1 VIASAT
7 PHTYSLKSV
16 REMLGLSAGT
26 LTRLIDA
33 GFVTPARGPRNEY
46 RFSFQDVVLLRTA
59 DQLLANKIPPRKV
72 VKALT
77 RLRQQLPSEAPL
89 TGLRI
94 SAVGSDVAVRQGDLQ
109 WDAESQ
115 QLLMDFEVA
124 PSGGAGAVTFITRP
138 TPKAGSVSPNE
149 GFASPQ
155 AGGHSPHAAA
165 SPHTEAELA
174 RAEALERSDP
184 AAAEA
189 AYRSVIRH
197 APERTDAYL
206 NLGALLYE
214 AGRLDDALAAYDQ
227 GLAKAPREARLH
239 YNRALAL
246 EDLGR
251 ANDALAAYEA
261 CIALADDFAD
271 AHFNAAR
278 LYEQLGRNQLALR
291 HFSAYRRLQR

>member
-33 GFVTPARGPRNEY
+33 GFVTPARGARNEY

-72 VKALT
+72 VKALVQ
-77 RLRQQLPSEAPL
+77 LRRQLPSEAPL

-124 PSGGAGAVTFITRP
+124 PGGSAGAVTFITR
-138 TPKAGSVSPNE
+138 TTTH
-149 GFASPQ
+149 ASPS
-155 AGGHSPHAAA
+155 AHP
-165 SPHTEAELA
+165 EAELA
-174 RAEALERSDP
+174 HAEALERSDP

-189 AYRSVIRH
+189 AYRQVIRH
-197 APERTDAYL
+197 APDRIDAYL

-214 AGRLDDALAAYDQ
+214 ASRHADALAVYEQ

-251 ANDALAAYEA
+251 ENDALAAYEA
-261 CIALADDFAD
+261 CIALAEDFAD

-278 LYEQLGRNQLALR
+278 LYEQLGRKQLALR

>member
-72 VKALT
+72 VKALVQ
-77 RLRQQLPSEAPL
+77 LRRQLPSEAPL

-124 PSGGAGAVTFITRP
+124 PGGSAGAVTFITR
-138 TPKAGSVSPNE
+138 TAT
-149 GFASPQ
+149 
-155 AGGHSPHAAA
+155 HAAGT
-165 SPHTEAELA
+165 PQPEAELA
-174 RAEALERSDP
+174 HAEALERSDP

-189 AYRSVIRH
+189 AYRQVIRH
-197 APERTDAYL
+197 APDRIDAYL

-214 AGRLDDALAAYDQ
+214 ASRHADALVVYEQ

-251 ANDALAAYEA
+251 ENDALAAYEA
-261 CIALADDFAD
+261 CIALAEDFAD

-278 LYEQLGRNQLALR
+278 LYEQLGRKQLALR

>member
-1 VIASAT
+1 MIASAT
-7 PHTYSLKSV
+7 PNTYSLKSV

-59 DQLLANKIPPRKV
+59 DQLLANRIPPRKV
-72 VKALT
+72 VKALAQ
-77 RLRQQLPSEAPL
+77 LRRQLPSEVPL

-115 QLLMDFEVA
+115 QLLLDFEVA
-124 PSGGAGAVTFITRP
+124 PSGSAGAVTFITRP
-138 TPKAGSVSPNE
+138 TP
-149 GFASPQ
+149 Q
-155 AGGHSPHAAA
+155 AMPAAPA
-165 SPHTEAELA
+165 EAELA
-174 RAEALERSDP
+174 HAEALEHSDP

-189 AYRSVIRH
+189 AYRQVIRH
-197 APERTDAYL
+197 APDRIDAYL

-214 AGRLDDALAAYDQ
+214 AGRLDGALSVYDQ
-227 GLAKAPREARLH
+227 GLAKAPGEARLH

>member
-33 GFVTPARGPRNEY
+33 GFVTPARGARNEY

-72 VKALT
+72 VKALVQ
-77 RLRQQLPSEAPL
+77 LRRQLPNEAPL

-124 PSGGAGAVTFITRP
+124 PTGAGGAVAFITRP
-138 TPKAGSVSPNE
+138 TANAVAPA
-149 GFASPQ
+149 
-155 AGGHSPHAAA
+155 
-165 SPHTEAELA
+165 TEAELA
-174 RAEALERSDP
+174 QAELLEHSDP

-189 AYRSVIRH
+189 AYRHVIRH
-197 APERTDAYL
+197 APERIDAYL

-214 AGRLDDALAAYDQ
+214 AGRLGDALAAYEQ

-251 ANDALAAYEA
+251 ENEALAAYES
-261 CIALADDFAD
+261 CIALAEDFAD

>member
-1 VIASAT
+1 VH
-7 PHTYSLKSV
+7 PYGV
-16 REMLGLSAGT
+16 REVEKLLRLPRSTIRA
-26 LTRLIDA
+26 LIDA

-72 VKALT
+72 VKALVQ
-77 RLRQQLPSEAPL
+77 LRRQLPSEAPL

-124 PSGGAGAVTFITRP
+124 PAGSGGAVAFITRSTAP
-138 TPKAGSVSPNE
+138 
-149 GFASPQ
+149 
-155 AGGHSPHAAA
+155 AAA
-165 SPHTEAELA
+165 SAVPEAALA
-174 RAEALERSDP
+174 QAEALEHSDP

-197 APERTDAYL
+197 APERVDAYL

-214 AGRLDDALAAYDQ
+214 AGRLVDALAVYDQ

-251 ANDALAAYEA
+251 ENDALAAYEA
-261 CIALADDFAD
+261 CIAVAEDFAD

-278 LYEQLGRNQLALR
+278 LYEQLGRSQLALR

>member
-7 PHTYSLKSV
+7 PHTHSLKSV

-72 VKALT
+72 VKALAQ
-77 RLRQQLPSEAPL
+77 LRRQLPTEAPL

-94 SAVGSDVAVRQGDLQ
+94 SAVGSEVAVRQGDLQ

-115 QLLMDFEVA
+115 QLLMDFDVA
-124 PSGGAGAVTFITRP
+124 PSGAGGAVAFIARP
-138 TPKAGSVSPNE
+138 LPGAVPAQESE
-149 GFASPQ
+149 ADLEQ
-155 AGGHSPHAAA
+155 
-165 SPHTEAELA
+165 AEL
-174 RAEALERSDP
+174 LEHIDP

-189 AYRSVIRH
+189 AYRHVIRH
-197 APERTDAYL
+197 APERIDAYL

-214 AGRLDDALAAYDQ
+214 AGRHGDALAVYEQ
-227 GLAKAPREARLH
+227 GLARAPREARLH

-261 CIALADDFAD
+261 CIALAEDFAD

>member
-1 VIASAT
+1 M
-7 PHTYSLKSV
+7 KSV

-72 VKALT
+72 VKALVQ
-77 RLRQQLPSEAPL
+77 LRRQLPSEAPL

-124 PSGGAGAVTFITRP
+124 PAASGGVAFINRP
-138 TPKAGSVSPNE
+138 PPS
-149 GFASPQ
+149 
-155 AGGHSPHAAA
+155 AAA
-165 SPHTEAELA
+165 SAQPEATLA
-174 RAEALERSDP
+174 QAEALEHSDP

-189 AYRSVIRH
+189 A
-197 APERTDAYL
+197 
-206 NLGALLYE
+206 
-214 AGRLDDALAAYDQ
+214 
-227 GLAKAPREARLH
+227 
-239 YNRALAL
+239 
-246 EDLGR
+246 
-251 ANDALAAYEA
+251 
-261 CIALADDFAD
+261 
-271 AHFNAAR
+271 
-278 LYEQLGRNQLALR
+278 
-291 HFSAYRRLQR
+291 

>member
-1 VIASAT
+1 VIASAA

-33 GFVTPARGPRNEY
+33 GFVTPARGARNEY

-72 VKALT
+72 VKALVQ
-77 RLRQQLPSEAPL
+77 LRRQLPSEAPL

-124 PSGGAGAVTFITRP
+124 PGGSAGAVTFITR
-138 TPKAGSVSPNE
+138 TA
-149 GFASPQ
+149 
-155 AGGHSPHAAA
+155 PHAASSA
-165 SPHTEAELA
+165 PPEAELA
-174 RAEALERSDP
+174 HAEALEHSDP

-189 AYRSVIRH
+189 AYRQVIRH
-197 APERTDAYL
+197 APDRIDAYL

-214 AGRLDDALAAYDQ
+214 ASRHADALAVYEQ

-251 ANDALAAYEA
+251 ENDALAAYEA
-261 CIALADDFAD
+261 CIALAEDFAD

>member
-1 VIASAT
+1 
-7 PHTYSLKSV
+7 
-16 REMLGLSAGT
+16 MLGLSAGT

-72 VKALT
+72 VKALGQ
-77 RLRQQLPSEAPL
+77 LRRQLPSEVPL

-94 SAVGSDVAVRQGDLQ
+94 SAVGPDIAVRQGDLQ

-124 PSGGAGAVTFITRP
+124 PAKSGGGAVAFITRP
-138 TPKAGSVSPNE
+138 TPPAT
-149 GFASPQ
+149 
-155 AGGHSPHAAA
+155 AA
-165 SPHTEAELA
+165 PEAELA
-174 RAEALERSDP
+174 EAEALERSDP

-197 APERTDAYL
+197 APERIDAYL

-214 AGRLDDALAAYDQ
+214 AGRLDDARAVYEQ
-227 GLAKAPREARLH
+227 GLARAPREAQLH

-251 ANDALAAYEA
+251 ENDALAAYEA

-271 AHFNAAR
+271 AHYNAAR

>member
-72 VKALT
+72 VKALVQ
-77 RLRQQLPSEAPL
+77 LRRQLPSEAPL

-115 QLLMDFEVA
+115 QLLMDFEVT
-124 PSGGAGAVTFITRP
+124 PSGTAGAVTFITRP
-138 TPKAGSVSPNE
+138 TS
-149 GFASPQ
+149 Q
-155 AGGHSPHAAA
+155 AAA
-165 SPHTEAELA
+165 SAQPEAELA
-174 RAEALERSDP
+174 QAEALERSDP
-184 AAAEA
+184 LAAEA

-197 APERTDAYL
+197 AADRIDAYL

-214 AGRLDDALAAYDQ
+214 AGRLADALAVYDQ
-227 GLAKAPREARLH
+227 GLAKAPGEARLH

-251 ANDALAAYEA
+251 ENDALTAYEA
-261 CIALADDFAD
+261 CIAVAEDFAD

>member
-1 VIASAT
+1 MIASAA
-7 PHTYSLKSV
+7 PQTYSLKSV

-33 GFVTPARGPRNEY
+33 GFVAPARGARNEY

-59 DQLLANKIPPRKV
+59 DQLLANKIAPRKV
-72 VKALT
+72 VKALVQ
-77 RLRQQLPSEAPL
+77 LRRQLPSEVPL

-115 QLLMDFEVA
+115 QLLMDFDVA
-124 PSGGAGAVTFITRP
+124 PARSGGAVTFIARP
-138 TPKAGSVSPNE
+138 TP
-149 GFASPQ
+149 Q
-155 AGGHSPHAAA
+155 AGAAA
-165 SPHTEAELA
+165 LPEAEMA
-174 RAEALERSDP
+174 QAEALEHSDP
-184 AAAEA
+184 AAAIA

-197 APERTDAYL
+197 AADRIDAYL

-214 AGRLDDALAAYDQ
+214 AGRLDEALAVYEQ
-227 GLAKAPREARLH
+227 GLLRAPREARLH

-246 EDLGR
+246 EDIGR
-251 ANDALAAYEA
+251 ENDALAAYEA

-278 LYEQLGRNQLALR
+278 LYEQLGRKQLALR

>member
-1 VIASAT
+1 MIASAT

-33 GFVTPARGPRNEY
+33 GFVTPARGARNEY

-72 VKALT
+72 VKALVQ
-77 RLRQQLPSEAPL
+77 LRRKLPNEAPL

-124 PSGGAGAVTFITRP
+124 PSGSAGAVTFIARP
-138 TPKAGSVSPNE
+138 TP
-149 GFASPQ
+149 
-155 AGGHSPHAAA
+155 HAAPSA
-165 SPHTEAELA
+165 QPEAELA
-174 RAEALERSDP
+174 HAEALEHSDP

-189 AYRSVIRH
+189 AYRQVIRH
-197 APERTDAYL
+197 APDRIDAYL

-214 AGRLDDALAAYDQ
+214 ASRHADALAVYEQ

-251 ANDALAAYEA
+251 ENDALAAYEA
-261 CIALADDFAD
+261 CIALAEDFAD

>member
-26 LTRLIDA
+26 LSRLIDA

-77 RLRQQLPSEAPL
+77 QLRRQLPSEAPL

-124 PSGGAGAVTFITRP
+124 PSGNAGAVTFITRP
-138 TPKAGSVSPNE
+138 TPKAGLVSPQGE
-149 GFASPQ
+149 GP
-155 AGGHSPHAAA
+155 SPHA
-165 SPHTEAELA
+165 EVELA

-197 APERTDAYL
+197 APERIDAYL

-214 AGRLDDALAAYDQ
+214 AGRLVDALAAYDQ

-291 HFSAYRRLQR
+291 HFSAYRRLSR

>member
-1 VIASAT
+1 MIASAA
-7 PHTYSLKSV
+7 PQTYSLKSV

-46 RFSFQDVVLLRTA
+46 RFSFQDVILLRTA

-72 VKALT
+72 VKALVQ
-77 RLRQQLPSEAPL
+77 LRRQLPDEVPL

-94 SAVGSDVAVRQGDLQ
+94 SAVGPDVAVRQGDLQ

-115 QLLMDFEVA
+115 QLLMDFDVT
-124 PSGGAGAVTFITRP
+124 PSGKAGGAVTFIARP
-138 TPKAGSVSPNE
+138 TPHAVS
-149 GFASPQ
+149 
-155 AGGHSPHAAA
+155 AAV
-165 SPHTEAELA
+165 PEAELA
-174 RAEALERSDP
+174 QAESLEHSDP

-189 AYRSVIRH
+189 AYRNVIRH
-197 APERTDAYL
+197 AADRIDAYL

-214 AGRLDDALAAYDQ
+214 GGRLQEALAVYEQ
-227 GLAKAPREARLH
+227 GLQRAPREARLH

-246 EDLGR
+246 EDLR
-251 ANDALAAYEA
+251 RENDALAAYEA

>member
-72 VKALT
+72 VKALVQ
-77 RLRQQLPSEAPL
+77 LRRQLPEEAPL

-124 PSGGAGAVTFITRP
+124 PGGSAGAVTFITRP
-138 TPKAGSVSPNE
+138 TP
-149 GFASPQ
+149 
-155 AGGHSPHAAA
+155 HAAA
-165 SPHTEAELA
+165 PVPEAELA
-174 RAEALERSDP
+174 QAEALEHSDP

-189 AYRSVIRH
+189 AYRHVIRH
-197 APERTDAYL
+197 APERIDAYL

-214 AGRLDDALAAYDQ
+214 AGRLGDALTAYEL

-251 ANDALAAYEA
+251 ESDALAAYEA

>member
-1 VIASAT
+1 
-7 PHTYSLKSV
+7 
-16 REMLGLSAGT
+16 MLGLSAGT

-72 VKALT
+72 VKALVQ
-77 RLRQQLPSEAPL
+77 LRRQLPNEAPL

-115 QLLMDFEVA
+115 QLLMDFDVTPA
-124 PSGGAGAVTFITRP
+124 GGGAVAFIARP
-138 TPKAGSVSPNE
+138 TP
-149 GFASPQ
+149 
-155 AGGHSPHAAA
+155 AAA
-165 SPHTEAELA
+165 APPPEAELA
-174 RAEALERSDP
+174 EAEALEHSDP

-189 AYRSVIRH
+189 AYRQVIRH
-197 APERTDAYL
+197 AADRTDAYL
-206 NLGALLYE
+206 NLGALLYD
-214 AGRLDDALAAYDQ
+214 AGRLGESLAVYEQ
-227 GLAKAPREARLH
+227 GLARAPREPRLH

-278 LYEQLGRNQLALR
+278 LYEQLGRSQLALR

>member
-1 VIASAT
+1 VIASAA
-7 PHTYSLKSV
+7 PQTYSLKSV

-72 VKALT
+72 VKALVQ
-77 RLRQQLPSEAPL
+77 LRRQLPDEVPL

-94 SAVGSDVAVRQGDLQ
+94 SAVGPDVAVRQGDLQ

-124 PSGGAGAVTFITRP
+124 PAKAGGAVTFIARP
-138 TPKAGSVSPNE
+138 TPQVQP
-149 GFASPQ
+149 
-155 AGGHSPHAAA
+155 AAA
-165 SPHTEAELA
+165 PDAELA
-174 RAEALERSDP
+174 QAEALERSDP

-189 AYRSVIRH
+189 AYRQVIRH
-197 APERTDAYL
+197 APDRIDAYL
-206 NLGALLYE
+206 NLGALLYDT
-214 AGRLDDALAAYDQ
+214 GRLAEALAVYEQ
-227 GLAKAPREARLH
+227 GLARAPREALLH

-246 EDLGR
+246 EDLKR
-251 ANDALAAYEA
+251 YNDALAAYEA
-261 CIALADDFAD
+261 CIALAEDFAD

>member
-1 VIASAT
+1 MTASAA
-7 PHTYSLKSV
+7 PQTYSLKSV

-33 GFVTPARGPRNEY
+33 GFVTPARGARNEY

-59 DQLLANKIPPRKV
+59 DQLLANKIAPRKV
-72 VKALT
+72 VKALAQ
-77 RLRQQLPSEAPL
+77 LRRELPSEVPL

-115 QLLMDFEVA
+115 QLLMDFDVT
-124 PSGGAGAVTFITRP
+124 PSGKSGGAVTFIARP
-138 TPKAGSVSPNE
+138 TS
-149 GFASPQ
+149 
-155 AGGHSPHAAA
+155 HAASA
-165 SPHTEAELA
+165 AGPETDLA
-174 RAEALERSDP
+174 QAEALEHSDP
-184 AAAEA
+184 AAAVA
-189 AYRSVIRH
+189 AYRSVIHH
-197 APERTDAYL
+197 APDRIDAYL
-206 NLGALLYE
+206 NLGALLYD
-214 AGRLDDALAAYDQ
+214 AGRLDDALAVYEQ
-227 GLAKAPREARLH
+227 GLQRAPREARLH

-251 ANDALAAYEA
+251 ANEALAAYEA

>member
-1 VIASAT
+1 MIASAA

-77 RLRQQLPSEAPL
+77 QLRRQLPSEAPL

-124 PSGGAGAVTFITRP
+124 PSGGSGAVTFITRP
-138 TPKAGSVSPNE
+138 TAKAAGT
-149 GFASPQ
+149 SPQ
-155 AGGHSPHAAA
+155 TMGSPHAAA
-165 SPHTEAELA
+165 SPQAEAELA

-197 APERTDAYL
+197 APERIDAYL

-214 AGRLDDALAAYDQ
+214 AGRLADALATYDQ

-251 ANDALAAYEA
+251 ATDALAAYEA